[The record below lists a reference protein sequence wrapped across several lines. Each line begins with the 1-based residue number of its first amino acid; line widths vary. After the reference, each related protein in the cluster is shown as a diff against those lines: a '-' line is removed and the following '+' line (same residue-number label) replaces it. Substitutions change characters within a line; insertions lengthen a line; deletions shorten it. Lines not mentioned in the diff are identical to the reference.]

1 MPNQAKNP
9 AWKKLAGF
17 FNFNADGT
25 VNGQAQTADQ
35 TEDLKL
41 DYVASMSTYPSATL
55 LDANQ
60 RYWDKHVPQVQS
72 AQDLVKDSRLVAY
85 VKTAFGLN
93 PTMLA
98 SSVASLMYSQNFAQT
113 YGNTKL
119 LDAFEF
125 SSDGTLPAGT
135 SAQTPA
141 QMSAVAKQYTTEFRK
156 DADKKI
162 ADAVTNYETRIA
174 KMTKLDD
181 FFVSNKKD
189 DDKKND
195 EVSEVWDV
203 ALRAFGINPDEV
215 SKSELKKI
223 LSSDVTDKK
232 SYVNRLDDDRY
243 VNLVKAFNFTADGGT
258 EAPLTAQS
266 QRMVAQVTADYKAV
280 KLRALTGTA
289 KENASKAADKEIAY
303 YTSTIAG
310 IKTADQFLADS
321 RLTKFVLEAKVSTR
335 KRSRPPICA
344 GVQVG
349 PFRSEKL
356 RQHTEQRQVCRNR
369 GVLQL

>member
-1 MPNQAKNP
+1 MSPLALTAADIASRPAAPPLVLIGEQAEALVGLGLRTSKIGAITNVDDLVNNTRLRTYVLDSAGLDTTFTSKAYLKQVLTSDLADPGSVANQAKNP
-9 AWKKLAGF
+9 AWKKLTGF

-135 SAQTPA
+135 SAQTPR
-141 QMSAVAKQYTTEFRK
+141 TPTENVEPV
-156 DADKKI
+156 I
-162 ADAVTNYETRIA
+162 A
-174 KMTKLDD
+174 
-181 FFVSNKKD
+181 
-189 DDKKND
+189 
-195 EVSEVWDV
+195 
-203 ALRAFGINPDEV
+203 
-215 SKSELKKI
+215 
-223 LSSDVTDKK
+223 
-232 SYVNRLDDDRY
+232 
-243 VNLVKAFNFTADGGT
+243 
-258 EAPLTAQS
+258 
-266 QRMVAQVTADYKAV
+266 
-280 KLRALTGTA
+280 
-289 KENASKAADKEIAY
+289 
-303 YTSTIAG
+303 
-310 IKTADQFLADS
+310 
-321 RLTKFVLEAKVSTR
+321 
-335 KRSRPPICA
+335 
-344 GVQVG
+344 
-349 PFRSEKL
+349 
-356 RQHTEQRQVCRNR
+356 
-369 GVLQL
+369 